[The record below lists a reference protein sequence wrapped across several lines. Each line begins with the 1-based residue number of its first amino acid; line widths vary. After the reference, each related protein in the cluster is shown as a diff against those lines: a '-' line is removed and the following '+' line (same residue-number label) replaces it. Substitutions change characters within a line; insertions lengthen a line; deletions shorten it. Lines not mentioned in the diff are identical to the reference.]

1 MGEEVSNRF
10 KLISSQADLA
20 VKKLEFRMHR
30 DRLQAMLVMT
40 KEKLSGWMSKFGH
53 LSDVEAKLGDCK
65 VQIELRIRSNS
76 NIRIIY
82 LFIIYL

>member
-65 VQIELRIRSNS
+65 VQMELRIYVQIHISELF
-76 NIRIIY
+76 IY
-82 LFIIYL
+82 L